1 MPTGRRHRASAGI
14 RDPALIHSRSQFA
27 VALLEALVRKTP
39 TFWAAAVAVAIT
51 IPASAQE
58 KDHVKELIAQAMQQ
72 AGQTTPAVQ
81 PASNQQPGGPLTP
94 LSADEAVRR
103 ALERNLDIQVA
114 RLEPQLLDYQVAA
127 LWANYRPSL
136 TSSLFTQGQ
145 TNLPADQ
152 LQGGVGASANSIIND
167 TAQWNAGLIQNFR
180 WGGGNAAINFN
191 NTRLETT
198 QSTALRNPAYTSNFQ
213 AQYTQPLL
221 RNFRIDQTRSNLLI
235 NQLQSQITDLN
246 LRSTLTIT
254 EAAVRNAYWDLVFGI
269 DNVEAARRNL
279 ELSSKLVQDNRAKV
293 EIGTMAP
300 IDVVQAQAEEA
311 TRRQALVTAE
321 ATRRTNEL
329 ALKRLIVGGTDD
341 DLWNATLSP
350 TDRPGTQPEA
360 IDIESAV
367 RNALANRAD
376 IAVAKRNLEQN
387 EVGLRNLR
395 NSTLPALDVIG
406 LYNLQGRGGPLI
418 LRETGGGIGG
428 GIIGT
433 VPGGY
438 FDALSSLGSW
448 AAPTWSVRL
457 NLTYPIGQSSAEASY
472 ARAKVQ
478 VTQTQAQVKQAELI
492 IATEVTNAAL
502 NVTNNYEAV
511 QAAAVARELSEQ
523 RLQAAQSKFEVGM
536 ATNFEVVQAQRDL
549 ADARSTELR
558 NILNYRKAIVDFQR
572 SQLAG
577 TSRTVTSIR

>member
-1 MPTGRRHRASAGI
+1 
-14 RDPALIHSRSQFA
+14 
-27 VALLEALVRKTP
+27 LEAFVRKTP
-39 TFWAAAVAVAIT
+39 TFWATAVAIALAF
-51 IPASAQE
+51 PAFAQE
-58 KDHVKELIAQAMQQ
+58 AAKDHVKELIAQAMQQ
-72 AGQTTPAVQ
+72 AGQTAPAAPAVQ
-81 PASNQQPGGPLTP
+81 ALPEAGPRTP

-103 ALERNLDIQVA
+103 ALERNLDIQVQ

-127 LWANYRPSL
+127 LWANYRPTL
-136 TSSLFTQGQ
+136 TSSVFTQGQ

-152 LQGGVGASANSIIND
+152 LQGGVGASANQIIND
-167 TAQWNAGLIQNFR
+167 TAQWNAGMQQNFR

-198 QSTALRNPAYTSNFQ
+198 QSTALRNPSYTSFFQ

-221 RNFRIDQTRSNLLI
+221 RNFRIDQTRSTLMI
-235 NQLQSQITDLN
+235 QTLQAQITDLN
-246 LRSTLTIT
+246 LRATLTIT
-254 EAAVRNAYWDLVFGI
+254 EAAVRNAYWDLVFAI

-311 TRRQALVTAE
+311 TRRQALVLAQ

-329 ALKRLIVGGTDD
+329 ALKRLIVSGTDD
-341 DLWNATLSP
+341 DLWTAIIEP
-350 TDRPGTQPEA
+350 TDRPETTPEP
-360 IDIESAV
+360 IDLEGAV
-367 RNALANRAD
+367 RNALGNRVD
-376 IAVAKRNLEQN
+376 LMVAKRGLEQN
-387 EVGLRNLR
+387 EIGLKNLR
-395 NSTLPALDVIG
+395 NATLPALDLIG
-406 LYNLQGRGGPLI
+406 LYNLQGRGGTLI
-418 LRETGGGIGG
+418 QREPGNIGG

-438 FDALSSLGSW
+438 FDALRSLGSW
-448 AAPTWSVRL
+448 NAPTWSVRL
-457 NLTYPIGQSSAEASY
+457 NLSYPLGQSTQEANY

-478 VTQTQAQVKQAELI
+478 VTQTQAQVRQAELI
-492 IATEVTNAAL
+492 VATEVTNAAL
-502 NVTNNYEAV
+502 NVQNTLEAV
-511 QAAAVARELSEQ
+511 QASGVARELSEQ

-549 ADARSTELR
+549 ADSRSLELR

-577 TSRTVTSIR
+577 TSRQVTAIR

>member
-1 MPTGRRHRASAGI
+1 MAVTLAF
-14 RDPALIHSRSQFA
+14 PAF
-27 VALLEALVRKTP
+27 
-39 TFWAAAVAVAIT
+39 
-51 IPASAQE
+51 AQE
-58 KDHVKELIAQAMQQ
+58 PAKDHVKELIAQAMQQ
-72 AGQTTPAVQ
+72 AGQTAPAAPAVQ
-81 PASNQQPGGPLTP
+81 ALPEAGPRTP

-103 ALERNLDIQVA
+103 ALERNLDIQVQ
-114 RLEPQLLDYQVAA
+114 RLEPQLLDYQVAS
-127 LWANYRPSL
+127 LWATYRPTL

-152 LQGGVGASANSIIND
+152 LQGGVGASANQIIND
-167 TAQWNAGLIQNFR
+167 TAQWNAGMQQNFR

-198 QSTALRNPAYTSNFQ
+198 QSTALRNPSYTSFFQ

-221 RNFRIDQTRSNLLI
+221 RNFRIDQTRSTLMI
-235 NQLQSQITDLN
+235 QTLQAQITDLN

-254 EAAVRNAYWDLVFGI
+254 EALVRNAYWDLVFAI

-279 ELSSKLVQDNRAKV
+279 ELSSKLVQDNKAKV

-311 TRRQALVTAE
+311 TRRQALVTAQ

-329 ALKRLIVGGTDD
+329 ALKRLIVSGTDD
-341 DLWNATLSP
+341 DLWTAIIEP
-350 TDRPGTQPEA
+350 TDRPETTPEP
-360 IDIESAV
+360 IDLEGAV
-367 RNALANRAD
+367 RSALANRVD
-376 IAVAKRNLEQN
+376 LMVAKRSLEQN
-387 EVGLRNLR
+387 EIGLKNLR
-395 NSTLPALDVIG
+395 NATLPALDLIG
-406 LYNLQGRGGPLI
+406 LYNLQGRGGTLI
-418 LRETGGGIGG
+418 QREPGNIGG

-433 VPGGY
+433 IPGGY
-438 FDALSSLGSW
+438 FDALRSLGAWS
-448 AAPTWSVRL
+448 APTWSIRL
-457 NLTYPIGQSSAEASY
+457 NLAYPLGQSTQEANY

-502 NVTNNYEAV
+502 NVQNNLEAV
-511 QAAAVARELSEQ
+511 QASSVARELSEQ

-549 ADARSTELR
+549 ADSRSLELR

-577 TSRTVTSIR
+577 TSRQVTAIR

>member
-1 MPTGRRHRASAGI
+1 MKST
-14 RDPALIHSRSQFA
+14 SQH
-27 VALLEALVRKTP
+27 LEAFVRKTP
-39 TFWAAAVAVAIT
+39 TFWATTVAVALAV
-51 IPASAQE
+51 PAFAQE
-58 KDHVKELIAQAMQQ
+58 PSKDHVKALVAQALQQ
-72 AGQTTPAVQ
+72 AQTVPTVQAIQAPGTP
-81 PASNQQPGGPLTP
+81 GTP
-94 LSADEAVRR
+94 LSADDAVRR
-103 ALERNLDIQVA
+103 ALERNLDIQVQ
-114 RLEPQLLDYQVAA
+114 RLEPQLLDYQVAS
-127 LWANYRPSL
+127 LWANYRPTL

-152 LQGGVGASANSIIND
+152 LQGGVGASANQIIND
-167 TAQWNAGLIQNFR
+167 TAQWNAGMQQNLR
-180 WGGGNAAINFN
+180 WGGGNAVVNFN

-198 QSTALRNPAYTSNFQ
+198 QSTALRNPSYTSFFQ

-221 RNFRIDQTRSNLLI
+221 RNFRIDQTRSTLMI
-235 NQLQSQITDLN
+235 QTLQAQITDLN

-254 EAAVRNAYWDLVFGI
+254 EAAVRNAYWDLVFAI

-279 ELSSKLVQDNRAKV
+279 ELSSKLVQDNKAKV

-311 TRRQALVTAE
+311 TRRQALVTAQ

-329 ALKRLIVGGTDD
+329 ALKRLIVSGTDD
-341 DLWNATLSP
+341 DLWTAVIEP
-350 TDRPGTQPEA
+350 TDRPETTPEP
-360 IDIESAV
+360 IDLEGAV
-367 RNALANRAD
+367 RNALANRVD
-376 IAVAKRNLEQN
+376 LMVAKRSLEQN
-387 EVGLRNLR
+387 EIGLKNLR
-395 NSTLPALDVIG
+395 NATLPALDLIG
-406 LYNLQGRGGPLI
+406 LYNLQGRGGTLI
-418 LRETGGGIGG
+418 QREPGNIGG

-438 FDALSSLGSW
+438 FDALRSLGSW
-448 AAPTWSVRL
+448 TAPTWSVRL
-457 NLTYPIGQSSAEASY
+457 NLSYPLGQSTQEANY

-502 NVTNNYEAV
+502 NVQNNLEAV
-511 QAAAVARELSEQ
+511 QASSVARELSEQ

-549 ADARSTELR
+549 ADSRSLELR

-577 TSRTVTSIR
+577 TSRTVTAIR

>member
-1 MPTGRRHRASAGI
+1 VLTLPS
-14 RDPALIHSRSQFA
+14 
-27 VALLEALVRKTP
+27 
-39 TFWAAAVAVAIT
+39 
-51 IPASAQE
+51 
-58 KDHVKELIAQAMQQ
+58 
-72 AGQTTPAVQ
+72 
-81 PASNQQPGGPLTP
+81 GPVTP
-94 LSADEAVRR
+94 LSADDAVRR
-103 ALERNLDIQVA
+103 ALERNLDIQVQ
-114 RLEPQLLDYQVAA
+114 RLEPQLLDLQVAS

-136 TSSLFTQGQ
+136 TSSFFTQGQ

-152 LQGGVGASANSIIND
+152 LQGGVGSSANQISND
-167 TAQWNAGLIQNFR
+167 TVQWNGGMTQNFR

-198 QSTALRNPAYTSNFQ
+198 QSTALRNPSYNSNFQ
-213 AQYTQPLL
+213 AAYTQPLL

-235 NQLQSQITDLN
+235 NELQSQITDLN
-246 LRSTLTIT
+246 LRNTLTIT
-254 EAAVRNAYWDLVFGI
+254 EAAVRNAYWDLVYGI

-311 TRRQALVTAE
+311 SRRQALVVAE

-341 DLWNATLSP
+341 DLWNATISP
-350 TDRPGTQPEA
+350 TDRPETAPEA
-360 IDIESAV
+360 IDIEAAV
-367 RNALANRAD
+367 RNALANRVD
-376 IAVAKRNLEQN
+376 IAVAKRSLEQN
-387 EVGLRNLR
+387 EIGLKNLR
-395 NSTLPALDVIG
+395 NSTLPELNLIG
-406 LYNLQGRGGPLI
+406 LYNLQGRGGTLI
-418 LRETGGGIGG
+418 ERQPGNIGG
-428 GIIGT
+428 GIINT

-438 FDALSSLGSW
+438 FDALRSLGSW
-448 AAPTWSVRL
+448 TAPTWSVRL
-457 NLTYPIGQSSAEASY
+457 NFTYPIGQSSADASY
-472 ARAKVQ
+472 ARAQVQ

-502 NVTNNYEAV
+502 NVRNTLEAV
-511 QAAAVARELSEQ
+511 QASAVSRELSEQ

-549 ADARSTELR
+549 ADARSIELR
-558 NILNYRKAIVDFQR
+558 NILFYRKAIVDFQR

-577 TSRTVTSIR
+577 TSRSVTAIR

>member
-1 MPTGRRHRASAGI
+1 
-14 RDPALIHSRSQFA
+14 
-27 VALLEALVRKTP
+27 LEAFVRKTP
-39 TFWAAAVAVAIT
+39 TLWATAVAVTLA
-51 IPASAQE
+51 IPAAAQE
-58 KDHVKELIAQAMQQ
+58 PANDNVKALIAQALQQ
-72 AGQTTPAVQ
+72 AGQTAPGAQ
-81 PASNQQPGGPLTP
+81 PNQTQPIAGPSVP

-103 ALERNLDIQVA
+103 ALERNLDIQVQ

-127 LWANYRPSL
+127 LWATYRPTL
-136 TSSLFTQGQ
+136 TSSMFTQGQ

-152 LQGGVGASANSIIND
+152 LQGGVGASANQISND
-167 TAQWNAGLIQNFR
+167 TVQWNGGYSQNVR
-180 WGGGNAAINFN
+180 KGGGQLITNFN

-198 QSTALRNPAYTSNFQ
+198 QSTALRNPSYNSTFQ

-221 RNFRIDQTRSNLLI
+221 RNFKIDQTRANLMI
-235 NQLQSQITDLN
+235 SELQSQITDLN

-254 EAAVRNAYWDLVFGI
+254 EASVRNAYWDLVFGI

-341 DLWNATLSP
+341 DLWNATLAP
-350 TDRPGTQPEA
+350 TDRPNTTPEA
-360 IDIESAV
+360 IDLEAAV
-367 RNALANRAD
+367 RNALANRVD
-376 IAVAKRNLEQN
+376 IAVAKRSLEQN
-387 EVGLRNLR
+387 EIGLKNLR
-395 NSTLPALDVIG
+395 NATLPALDLIG
-406 LYNLQGRGGPLI
+406 NYNLQGRGGTLI
-418 LRETGGGIGG
+418 QREPGNIGG

-433 VPGGY
+433 IPGNY
-438 FDALSSLGSW
+438 FDALRSLGTW
-448 AAPTWSVRL
+448 TAPTWSLRV
-457 NLTYPIGQSSAEASY
+457 NLSYPIGQSSTDASY
-472 ARAKVQ
+472 ARARVQ

-502 NVTNNYEAV
+502 NVRNNLEAV
-511 QAAAVARELSEQ
+511 QASGVARELSEQ

>member
-1 MPTGRRHRASAGI
+1 
-14 RDPALIHSRSQFA
+14 
-27 VALLEALVRKTP
+27 LEALVRKTP
-39 TFWAAAVAVAIT
+39 ILSAAALVAALAV
-51 IPASAQE
+51 PAFGQE
-58 KDHVKELIAQAMQQ
+58 PAKDHVKELIAQAMQQ
-72 AGQTTPAVQ
+72 AGQTAPVA
-81 PASNQQPGGPLTP
+81 QPGSVLTQSGPGTP
-94 LSADEAVRR
+94 LSADDAVRR
-103 ALERNLDIQVA
+103 ALERNLDIQVQ
-114 RLEPQLLDYQVAA
+114 RLEPQLLDYQIAS
-127 LWANYRPSL
+127 LWANYRPTL

-152 LQGGVGASANSIIND
+152 LQGGVGASANQIIND
-167 TAQWNAGLIQNFR
+167 TAQWNAGMQQNLR

-198 QSTALRNPAYTSNFQ
+198 QSTALRNPAYTSFFQ

-221 RNFRIDQTRSNLLI
+221 RNFRIDQTRSTLMI
-235 NQLQSQITDLN
+235 QTLQSQITDLN
-246 LRSTLTIT
+246 LRATLTIT
-254 EAAVRNAYWDLVFGI
+254 EALVRNAYWDLVFAI

-329 ALKRLIVGGTDD
+329 ALKRLIVSGTDD
-341 DLWNATLSP
+341 DLWTATIQP
-350 TDRPGTQPEA
+350 TDRPATTPEP
-360 IDIESAV
+360 IDLETAV

-376 IAVAKRNLEQN
+376 IVVAKRSLEQN
-387 EVGLRNLR
+387 EIGLKNLR
-395 NSTLPALDVIG
+395 NSTLPALDLIG
-406 LYNLQGRGGPLI
+406 LYNLQGRGGTLI
-418 LRETGGGIGG
+418 QREPGNIGG

-438 FDALSSLGSW
+438 FDALRSLGAW
-448 AAPTWSVRL
+448 NAPTWSVRV
-457 NLTYPIGQSSAEASY
+457 NLSYPIGQSTSDANY

-502 NVTNNYEAV
+502 NVQNNLEAV
-511 QAAAVARELSEQ
+511 QASAVARELSEQ

-549 ADARSTELR
+549 ADARSIELR

-577 TSRTVTSIR
+577 TSRQVTAIR

>member
-1 MPTGRRHRASAGI
+1 
-14 RDPALIHSRSQFA
+14 
-27 VALLEALVRKTP
+27 LEAFVRKTP
-39 TFWAAAVAVAIT
+39 TFWATAVAVALAV
-51 IPASAQE
+51 PAFAQE
-58 KDHVKELIAQAMQQ
+58 PAKDHVKELIAQAMQQ
-72 AGQTTPAVQ
+72 AGQTAPAAQTVQ
-81 PASNQQPGGPLTP
+81 ALPEAGPRTP

-103 ALERNLDIQVA
+103 ALERNLDIQVQ

-127 LWANYRPSL
+127 LWANYRPTL

-152 LQGGVGASANSIIND
+152 LQGGVGASANQIIND
-167 TAQWNAGLIQNFR
+167 TAQWNAGMQQNFR

-198 QSTALRNPAYTSNFQ
+198 QSTALRNPSYTSFFQ

-221 RNFRIDQTRSNLLI
+221 RNFRIDQTRSTLMI
-235 NQLQSQITDLN
+235 QTLQAQITDLN

-254 EAAVRNAYWDLVFGI
+254 EAAVRNAYWDLVFAI

-279 ELSSKLVQDNRAKV
+279 ELSSKLVQDNKAKV

-311 TRRQALVTAE
+311 TRRQALVTAQ

-329 ALKRLIVGGTDD
+329 ALKRLIVSGTDD
-341 DLWNATLSP
+341 DLWTAMIEP
-350 TDRPGTQPEA
+350 TDRPETTPEP
-360 IDIESAV
+360 IDLEGAV
-367 RNALANRAD
+367 RSALANRVD
-376 IAVAKRNLEQN
+376 LMVAKRSLEQN
-387 EVGLRNLR
+387 EIGLKNLR
-395 NSTLPALDVIG
+395 NATLPALDLIG
-406 LYNLQGRGGPLI
+406 LYNLQGRGGTLI
-418 LRETGGGIGG
+418 QREPGNIGG

-438 FDALSSLGSW
+438 LDALRSLGSW
-448 AAPTWSVRL
+448 TAPTWSVRL
-457 NLTYPIGQSSAEASY
+457 NLSYPLGQSTQEANY

-478 VTQTQAQVKQAELI
+478 VTQTQAQVRQAELI

-502 NVTNNYEAV
+502 NVQNALEAV
-511 QAAAVARELSEQ
+511 QASGVARELSEQ

-549 ADARSTELR
+549 ADSRSLELR

-577 TSRTVTSIR
+577 TSRQVTAIR